1 MKLPRIIQLI
11 VLVALGT
18 GSGSVGAFAAATA
31 SKERPNIL
39 FIMTD
44 DQSYRSVGSYEGS
57 RPWVD
62 TPNIDR
68 LARSGVRFANA
79 YVGTWC
85 MPARV
90 SLLTGRLPHAVES
103 VRMEG
108 PYPGVE
114 YDSKKSPFWPS
125 VLRAQGYSTAH
136 IGKWHV
142 GADTG
147 AGRDWDY
154 QAAWL
159 RPKRADNPDGTSYY
173 YDQKISFNG
182 APAQSVR
189 GYATDNFTDWAEA
202 FVRGDNRAED
212 QPWYL
217 WLCYTAPHH
226 PFVPAER
233 HRFDYLREEVPVP
246 SDIFPP
252 RPGKP
257 AYMQKVREWEY
268 DENGMLRAVYPEG
281 FPLREGVHD
290 YNRSIRAIDEGVGR
304 LLDTLA
310 ETGQLENTLVVF
322 TSDQGYAWGEHGFI
336 KKVAPYDANIRA
348 PMIVSQPGTVLAEHT
363 VERPVAGL
371 DLIPTFFAQAGVKLP
386 WRMHGHDLSPLLQNE
401 SATWP
406 YPVML
411 SYTGWTY
418 GSATSPLP
426 EDGMDGHSDIAHV
439 PWYVM
444 LRDGRYKYI
453 RTFVKDEV
461 EELYD
466 LSDDPDELTN
476 LASAPNQRQ
485 RVLRL
490 RGEAIAQLRRT
501 EAPFVDALPP
511 VRPLAKVGH

>member
-1 MKLPRIIQLI
+1 MRNQIRFGLFLGFF
-11 VLVALGT
+11 AL
-18 GSGSVGAFAAATA
+18 SAVAATA
-31 SKERPNIL
+31 RARPNIL

-44 DQSYRSVGSYEGS
+44 DQSYRSVGCYEGS
-57 RPWVD
+57 RPWVN

-68 LARSGVRFANA
+68 LAESGVKFATA

-90 SLLTGRLPHAVES
+90 SLLTGRLPHAVET

-108 PYPGVE
+108 PYPGVA
-114 YDSKKSPFWPS
+114 YDPQQAPFWPS
-125 VLRAQGYSTAH
+125 VLRDHGYTTAH

-159 RPKRADNPDGTSYY
+159 RPKRAENPDGTSYF

-182 APAQSVR
+182 APAQPVR
-189 GYATDNFTDWAEA
+189 GYSTDNYTEWADA
-202 FVRGDNRAED
+202 FVRGANRDAD

-257 AYMQKVREWEY
+257 AYMQKVREFEY
-268 DENGMLRAVYPEG
+268 DDNGMLRAVYPAG

-348 PMIVSQPGTVLAEHT
+348 PLIVSQPGTVLAGHT
-363 VERPVAGL
+363 VDRPVTGL
-371 DLIPTFFAQAGVKLP
+371 DLIPTFFEQAGIALP

-401 SATWP
+401 TATWP
-406 YPVML
+406 HPVML

-418 GSATSPLP
+418 GRATMPLP
-426 EDGMDGHSDIAHV
+426 EAGMDGHSHVAQV

-444 LRDGRYKYI
+444 LRKGNFKYI
-453 RTFVKDEV
+453 RTLVEGEG

-466 LSDDPDELTN
+466 LNADPDELTN
-476 LASAPNQRQ
+476 LAGEPDQRQ

-490 RGEAIAQLRRT
+490 RGDAVAQLRRT
-501 EAPFVDALPP
+501 EAPFVDALPS
-511 VRPLAKVGH
+511 VRSLGP

>member
-1 MKLPRIIQLI
+1 MKLLHFYQVIGLF
-11 VLVALGT
+11 VFGA
-18 GSGSVGAFAAATA
+18 GSVSIGAAAAANA

-44 DQSYRSVGSYEGS
+44 DQSYRSVGSYAGS
-57 RPWVD
+57 RPWVR
-62 TPNIDR
+62 TPHIDQ
-68 LARSGVRFANA
+68 LAQSGVRFENA

-114 YDSKKSPFWPS
+114 YDPALTPFWPQ
-125 VLRAQGYSTAH
+125 VLRTQGYTTAH

-142 GADTG
+142 GRDTG

-159 RPKRADNPDGTSYY
+159 RPKRADNPDGTSYF

-182 APAQSVR
+182 APDQPVR
-189 GYATDNFTDWAEA
+189 GYSTDNYTNWAEA
-202 FVRGDNRAED
+202 FVRGENRADD

-233 HRFDYLREEVPVP
+233 HRFDYLREKVPVP
-246 SDIFPP
+246 ADIFPP

-257 AYMQKVREWEY
+257 AYMQKIREFEY
-268 DENGMLRAVYPEG
+268 DDNGMLRAVYPEG

-310 ETGQLENTLVVF
+310 ETDQLENTLVVF

-348 PMIVSQPGTVLAEHT
+348 PLIVSQPGTVLAGHT
-363 VERPVAGL
+363 VKRPVAGL
-371 DLIPTFFAQAGVKLP
+371 DLIPTFFAQAGIELP
-386 WRMHGHDLSPLLQNE
+386 WRMHGRDLSSLLQNE
-401 SATWP
+401 QAAWP
-406 YPVML
+406 HPAFL

-418 GSATSPLP
+418 GSATAQIP
-426 EDGMDGHSDIAHV
+426 EDGMDGHSRIAHV

-444 LRDGRYKYI
+444 LRDGSFKYI
-453 RTFVKDEV
+453 RTLVDNEV

-466 LSDDPDELTN
+466 LNADPDELTN
-476 LASAPNQRQ
+476 LASEPNQRR

-490 RGEAIAQLRRT
+490 REQAVAELRRT
-501 EAPFVDALPP
+501 EAPFVDDLPA
-511 VRPLAKVGH
+511 VRQLVQVGP

>member
-1 MKLPRIIQLI
+1 MKSCYGGALLLSFSLTAVSASGADLP
-11 VLVALGT
+11 AE
-18 GSGSVGAFAAATA
+18 S
-31 SKERPNIL
+31 RPNIL

-44 DQSYRSVGSYEGS
+44 DQSHRTVSSYEDA

-62 TPNIDR
+62 TPHIDR
-68 LARSGVRFANA
+68 LAASGVRFEHA

-90 SLLTGRLPHAVES
+90 SLLTGRFQHAVES

-108 PYPGVE
+108 LYPGVA
-114 YDSKKSPFWPS
+114 YDPERTPFWPR
-125 VLRAQGYSTAH
+125 VLREHGYSTGH

-147 AGRDWDY
+147 AGREWDY

-159 RPKRADNPDGTSYY
+159 RPKRADNPDGTSYF
-173 YDQKISFNG
+173 YDQMISFNG
-182 APAQSVR
+182 GPDEPVR
-189 GYATDNFTDWAEA
+189 GYSTDNYTDWAEA
-202 FVRGDNRAED
+202 FMRGDNRAAE

-233 HRFDYLREEVPVP
+233 HRFDYLREEVLVP

-257 AYMQKVREWEY
+257 AYMQQVREFEY
-268 DENGMLRAVYPEG
+268 DDNGMLRAVHPAG
-281 FPLREGVHD
+281 FPLREGVLE

-304 LLDTLA
+304 LMDVLA
-310 ETGQLENTLVVF
+310 ETGQLENTLIVF

-348 PMIVSQPGTVLAEHT
+348 PLIVSQPGSIPAGQVVHA
-363 VERPVAGL
+363 PVGGI
-371 DLIPTFFAQAGVKLP
+371 DLIPTFFARAGIELP
-386 WRMHGHDLSPLLQNE
+386 WSMHGRDLGPLLRGDE
-401 SATWP
+401 DSWSHPAF
-406 YPVML
+406 L

-418 GSATSPLP
+418 GEDTTQIP
-426 EDGMDGHSDIAHV
+426 ENGKDGHSDISHV

-444 LRDGRYKYI
+444 LRDGPFKYI
-453 RTFVKDEV
+453 RTLVADEV

-466 LSDDPDELTN
+466 LNADPAELTN
-476 LASAPNQRQ
+476 IAHEPDQRQ

-490 RGEAIAQLRRT
+490 REQTLTELRRT
-501 EAPFVDALPP
+501 DAPFVDNLPAVRALDQ
-511 VRPLAKVGH
+511 